1 VGEVGTQPLRVEVQN
16 SVGAVAEE
24 WDRLADTARAAPFL
38 RPAWI
43 RAWWAAFGG
52 GRLEIVTLRSGPG
65 GPLVALIPLYQR
77 LGRSLSASNWHTPQ
91 FGMVAA
97 DHDAA
102 AALAATLFERR
113 PFELSLGFIDATSPE
128 LALYRAA
135 ADAAGYRVLERTL
148 ERSPYVTT
156 TGTWE
161 AFAQER
167 LSRNRRSQLGRAR
180 RRLEREGKVELEFA
194 DGSEQLEELLAE
206 AFRIEGSGWKGAE
219 GTAIA
224 SRPETL
230 RFYQEIAHWA
240 AGQGWLRIA
249 FLRLDRQALAT
260 MLLLETD
267 GVLWYLKGGYDPAFE
282 RFSPGVVLLGSVI
295 EHAFGSGVERV
306 ELLGGD
312 ERYKL
317 AFTSDVKD
325 KQRFQAFA
333 PSPLGLL
340 SRTAFSYGRP
350 VARRALD
357 MVRRARDAR
366 R

>member
-1 VGEVGTQPLRVEVQN
+1 VLG
-16 SVGAVAEE
+16 SVGDIAEE
-24 WDRLADTARAAPFL
+24 WERLADRANAAPFL
-38 RPAWI
+38 RPAWTH
-43 RAWWAAFGG
+43 AWWQAFGG
-52 GRLEIVTLRSGPG
+52 GRLEIVTLRDDRQGDA
-65 GPLVALIPLYQR
+65 LVALIPLYQR

-97 DHDAA
+97 DPDAA
-102 AALAATLFERR
+102 AALATALFERR
-113 PFELSLGFIDATSPE
+113 PFELSLGFVDASAPE

-161 AFAQER
+161 AFARER

-180 RRLEREGKVELEFA
+180 RRLEREGKVQLEIA
-194 DGSEQLEELLAE
+194 DGSERLEELLAE
-206 AFRIEGSGWKGAE
+206 AFQIEASGWKGAG
-219 GTAIA
+219 GTAIT

-230 RFYQEIAHWA
+230 RFYREIARWA
-240 AGQGWLRIA
+240 AALGWLRLA
-249 FLRLDRQALAT
+249 FLRLDGQALAT
-260 MLLLETD
+260 MLLLEAD
-267 GVLWYLKGGYDPAFE
+267 GVLYYLKGGYDPAVE
-282 RFSPGVVLLGSVI
+282 RYSPGMVLLGSVI
-295 EHAFGSGVERV
+295 EHAFASAIERV

-333 PSPLGLL
+333 PSALGLL
-340 SRTAFSYGRP
+340 SRTAFQYGRP
-350 VARRALD
+350 AARRALD
-357 MVRRARDAR
+357 LARRARGAKR
-366 R
+366 